1 MPTGITQ
8 IAAVTNEAI
17 GEMVQRELKRRG
29 VIAGSTTD
37 YSFLLNKGNSSVA
50 VPRSG
55 SFTTN
60 NKVEN
65 TPTGFSQLT
74 PTKDIINLDI
84 YPHIVA
90 EIEDDVEPE
99 SHVAMFQLYQKR
111 MVSAFVRRLDS
122 DLYSVITSSVA
133 DGVTLDEAGNAV
145 PDHNIDS
152 SGTITRLTILEA
164 RQLLDESE
172 ADEAR
177 SLVISPAD
185 EATLLNIADFID
197 ASKYGSSA
205 PIQNGEIGRIY
216 GIPVLKTNLATEG
229 EWAMYT
235 KEHVGHIQGM
245 QRSFETRRSSLTRLA
260 TEMSLSSKYGVGS
273 LQLGRLGVFASDLTP

>member
-1 MPTGITQ
+1 MPTGITE
-8 IAAVTNEAI
+8 IAAVTSEAI
-17 GEMVQRELKRRG
+17 GEMVQRELQRKG

-37 YSFLLNKGNSSVA
+37 YSFLLRKGNSSVA
-50 VPRSG
+50 VPRAG
-55 SFTTN
+55 SFTSN
-60 NKVEN
+60 DKVEN
-65 TPTGFSQLT
+65 TATALSKLT

-111 MVSAFVRRLDS
+111 MITEFVRRFDA
-122 DLYSVITSSVA
+122 DLYSKITSTVANGTDLDEQGAAVA
-133 DGVTLDEAGNAV
+133 DHA
-145 PDHNIDS
+145 IDS
-152 SGTITRLTILEA
+152 NGTISRALILEA
-164 RQLLDESE
+164 RQLLDEAE

-185 EATLLNIADFID
+185 EATLLDIADFID

-235 KEHVGHIQGM
+235 KEHVGHIMGM
-245 QRSFETRRSSLTRLA
+245 QRSFETRRSSLTKLS
-260 TEMSLSSKYGVGS
+260 TEMSLSSKYGVDG
-273 LQLGRLGVFASDLTP
+273 LQLGRLGVFASDLP